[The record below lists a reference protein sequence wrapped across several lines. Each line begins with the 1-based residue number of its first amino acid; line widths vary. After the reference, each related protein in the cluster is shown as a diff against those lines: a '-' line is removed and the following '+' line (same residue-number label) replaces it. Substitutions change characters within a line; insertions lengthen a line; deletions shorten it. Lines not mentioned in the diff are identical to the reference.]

1 MRFSVRLVNPALAAV
16 FLSAFLLAACAA
28 PAQRDASA
36 ASAVAPVQADAAQA
50 WRADVSAIA
59 AAQDNAGRRAAIES
73 ALAASGI
80 QARRV
85 PFAFEKHNGTNLLAD
100 IGGPADAPLLLIGAH
115 SDKVK
120 AGDGATDNASG
131 SAVVLALAHRF
142 KQRPLQR
149 HRVVVAFWDL
159 EELGLIGARAYI
171 ADGGAKPA
179 MYVNFDVF
187 GWGDALWMM
196 TLDPSDALASASNE
210 AAQAAG
216 IALSAGDKYPPTDH
230 LAFHKADWPAVSYSL
245 VGRNEIPNILKA
257 FAHQKVDPPAKVMQV
272 IHSDNDTMAQIDA
285 SEAARGV
292 AAVEDALRRWDA
304 ASR

>member
-1 MRFSVRLVNPALAAV
+1 MRSFIPYRGLALAGAL
-16 FLSAFLLAACAA
+16 FLTACA
-28 PAQRDASA
+28 S
-36 ASAVAPVQADAAQA
+36 SAPVATPPEAATVSAQPSPAQA
-50 WRADVSAIA
+50 WMNDVSAIA

-80 QARRV
+80 QARQA
-85 PFAFEKHNGTNLLAD
+85 PFAFEKHKGTNLLAD

-120 AGDGATDNASG
+120 EGDGATDNASG
-131 SAVVLALAHRF
+131 SAVALALAQRL
-142 KQRPLQR
+142 KQRPLQH
-149 HRVVVAFWDL
+149 HRVTVAFWDL

-196 TLDPSDALASASNE
+196 TQDESHALVSASRD
-210 AAQAAG
+210 ATQAAG

-230 LAFHKADWPAVSYSL
+230 LAFQKAGWPAVSYSL
-245 VGRNEIPNILKA
+245 VGKNEIPSILKA
-257 FAHQKVDPPAKVMQV
+257 FSHQKAEPPAKVMQV
-272 IHSDNDTMAQIDA
+272 IHSDDDTLAQIDA
-285 SEAARGV
+285 DEAARGV

-304 ASR
+304 VSR

>member
-16 FLSAFLLAACAA
+16 LLLAACASPAPRAPTAAVAA
-28 PAQRDASA
+28 PA
-36 ASAVAPVQADAAQA
+36 QADAAQA

-59 AAQDNAGRRAAIES
+59 AAKDNAGRRAAIES
-73 ALAASGI
+73 VLAASGI

-131 SAVVLALAHRF
+131 SAVVLALAQRF
-142 KQRPLQR
+142 KQRPLQH

-196 TLDPSDALASASNE
+196 TLDPSDALASASND

-230 LAFHKADWPAVSYSL
+230 LAFHKAGWPAVSYSL
-245 VGRNEIPNILKA
+245 VGSNEIPKILKA
-257 FAHQKVDPPAKVMQV
+257 FANEKVDPPAKVMQV
-272 IHSDNDTMAQIDA
+272 IHSDNDTMAQINA

-292 AAVEDALRRWDA
+292 TAVEDALRRWDA

>member
-1 MRFSVRLVNPALAAV
+1 MRFSVRLVNPALAA
-16 FLSAFLLAACAA
+16 AFLLAACASPVPRA
-28 PAQRDASA
+28 PAA
-36 ASAVAPVQADAAQA
+36 AAPTQPDAAQA
-50 WRADVSAIA
+50 WRSDVSAIA
-59 AAQDNAGRRAAIES
+59 AAPDNAGRRAAIES

-80 QARRV
+80 QVRRV

-100 IGGPADAPLLLIGAH
+100 IGGPGDAPLLLIGAH

-120 AGDGATDNASG
+120 VGDGATDNASG
-131 SAVVLALAHRF
+131 SAVVLALAQRF
-142 KQRPLQR
+142 KQRPLQH
-149 HRVVVAFWDL
+149 HRVIAAFWDL
-159 EELGLIGARAYI
+159 EELGLIGAHAYI

-196 TLDPSDALASASNE
+196 TLDPSDALASASND

-230 LAFHKADWPAVSYSL
+230 LAFHKAGWPAVSYSL
-245 VGRNEIPNILKA
+245 VGSNEIPKILKA
-257 FAHQKVDPPAKVMQV
+257 FANEKVDPPAKVMQV

-285 SEAARGV
+285 NEAARGV

>member
-1 MRFSVRLVNPALAAV
+1 MGFSVRFAGPALAAC
-16 FLSAFLLAACAA
+16 LLLAACASPTPVSGTTA
-28 PAQRDASA
+28 T
-36 ASAVAPVQADAAQA
+36 VAPSQPDHAQA

-59 AAQDNAGRRAAIES
+59 AAPDNAGRRAAIES
-73 ALAASGI
+73 ALAAAGLPV
-80 QARRV
+80 RRV
-85 PFAFEKHNGTNLLAD
+85 PFAFEKHEGINLLAD

-131 SAVVLALAHRF
+131 SAVVLALAQRF
-142 KQRPLQR
+142 KQRPLQH
-149 HRVVVAFWDL
+149 HRVAVAFWDL

-179 MYVNFDVF
+179 LYVNFDVF

-196 TLDPSDALASASNE
+196 TLTPSDALASATAD
-210 AAQAAG
+210 AAKSAG
-216 IALSAGDKYPPTDH
+216 ITLSAGDKYPPTDH
-230 LAFHKADWPAVSYSL
+230 LAFQKAGWPAVSYSL
-245 VGRNEIPNILKA
+245 VGRSEIPKILKA
-257 FAHQKVDPPAKVMQV
+257 FAREKVDPPAKVMQV

-285 SEAARGV
+285 TEAVRGV

>member
-1 MRFSVRLVNPALAAV
+1 MRFSVRVVNPALIA
-16 FLSAFLLAACAA
+16 AFLLAACASPAPRA
-28 PAQRDASA
+28 PAA
-36 ASAVAPVQADAAQA
+36 ATPAPTQADAAQA
-50 WRADVSAIA
+50 WRSDVSAIA
-59 AAQDNAGRRAAIES
+59 AAPDNAGRRAAIES
-73 ALAASGI
+73 ALTASGI

-85 PFAFEKHNGTNLLAD
+85 PFAFEKHKGTNLLAD
-100 IGGPADAPLLLIGAH
+100 TGGPADAPLLLIGAH

-131 SAVVLALAHRF
+131 SAVVLALAQRF
-142 KQRPLQR
+142 KQRPLQH

-171 ADGGAKPA
+171 VDGGAKPA

-196 TLDPSDALASASNE
+196 TLDPSDALASASND

-230 LAFHKADWPAVSYSL
+230 LAFHKAGWPAVSYSL
-245 VGRNEIPNILKA
+245 VGSNEIPKILKA
-257 FAHQKVDPPAKVMQV
+257 FANEKVDPPAKVMQV
-272 IHSDNDTMAQIDA
+272 IHSDNDTMAQIDEN
-285 SEAARGV
+285 EAARGV